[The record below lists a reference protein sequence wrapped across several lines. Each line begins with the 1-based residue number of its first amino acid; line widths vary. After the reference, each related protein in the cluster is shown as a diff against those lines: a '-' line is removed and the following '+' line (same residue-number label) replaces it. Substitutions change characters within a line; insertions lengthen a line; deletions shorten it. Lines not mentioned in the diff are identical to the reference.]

1 MASKL
6 GRMRTYLAKLLPI
19 KSHDARIMLSC
30 EITWQIKTIISPLPQ
45 FLWPLSMAA
54 WQLTWMGSY
63 PYSHMNLWFLWSW
76 KIRWQTKTIIY
87 PLPQYIWPPN
97 LADWRLTLMG
107 SYQIVTWPLIRW
119 SYVDHATVWKIYIS
133 PFTRLTPTK
142 RGRVPTTG
150 RSFSKQTLQSSP
162 ILVINVSGR
171 THNPV
176 KHLKWTLSQKHLTAF
191 SRFLLLKKVPS

>member
-6 GRMRTYLAKLLPI
+6 GRMRTYLAELLPI

-45 FLWPLSMAA
+45 FLWPLSVAA

-63 PYSHMNLWFLWSW
+63 PYSHLNLWFCGREKSGDKL
-76 KIRWQTKTIIY
+76 R
-87 PLPQYIWPPN
+87 PLYIHYHSTYGH

-119 SYVDHATVWKIYIS
+119 SYVDHAMVWKIYIS

-162 ILVINVSGR
+162 ILVINISGR

-176 KHLKWTLSQKHLTAF
+176 KHLKWTCLENT
-191 SRFLLLKKVPS
+191 